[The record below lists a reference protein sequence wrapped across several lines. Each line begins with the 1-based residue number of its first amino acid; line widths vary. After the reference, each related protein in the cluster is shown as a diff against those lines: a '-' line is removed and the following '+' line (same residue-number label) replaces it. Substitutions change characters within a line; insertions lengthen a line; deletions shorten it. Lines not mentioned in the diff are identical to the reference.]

1 MRVAI
6 IELKNAG
13 STYNTRN
20 IAPRR
25 ILSGGVGR
33 GRGGCRP
40 SCVPVLP
47 SLAAFFGDTK
57 PHFFSVKEMGF

>member
-1 MRVAI
+1 MKVAI
-6 IELKNAG
+6 IEPRNTG
-13 STYNTRN
+13 STYYTRN

-25 ILSGGVGR
+25 SLFGGVGR

-40 SCVPVLP
+40 SCAPVLP

-57 PHFFSVKEMGF
+57 PRFFSVKEMGF

>member
-25 ILSGGVGR
+25 GLSGGVGK
-33 GRGGCRP
+33 
-40 SCVPVLP
+40 
-47 SLAAFFGDTK
+47 SLRNQII
-57 PHFFSVKEMGF
+57 